1 MTPPGVKPA
10 VPDRLPA
17 GVRIRPAEPADL
29 PACARIWREGINDYL
44 GRLNQREIPDDLA
57 AISRLHAH
65 LLATDPATFLV
76 AVRGKQERDGE
87 QVVAFGAATRREG
100 VWFLSMLFVKPGE
113 QGAGLG
119 RALLERILPADG
131 DPVLATATD
140 SQQPISNAMYAAY
153 GMVPRM
159 PLLNFVGRPPGTAAF
174 GALPAGVEAVPFDDL
189 AGDANRELAGAV
201 DSLDREVTGFAH
213 PADHHFLR
221 LEGRH
226 AFIFR
231 EGERILGYGYAGE
244 SGRVGP
250 IAVRDEALLAP
261 ALGHV
266 LAAVEPRGA
275 SALWVPGLAD
285 RAVVPLLRAG
295 FRLDQ
300 FPVLLCWTR
309 PFADFRRYVPISPGL
324 L

>member
-1 MTPPGVKPA
+1 VTRPA
-10 VPDRLPA
+10 LKRQMRDRLPA
-17 GVRIRPAEPADL
+17 GVRVRAAETADL
-29 PACARIWREGINDYL
+29 PACARIWRDGINDYL
-44 GRLNQREIPDDLA
+44 QRLNQREIPDDMA

-65 LLATDPATFLV
+65 LLATDPATFVV
-76 AVRGKQERDGE
+76 AVRAEAI
-87 QVVAFGAATRREG
+87 VAFAAAIRRDD
-100 VWFLSMLFVKPGE
+100 VWFLSMLFVEPGE

-119 RALLERILPADG
+119 RALLERILPGDG
-131 DPVLATATD
+131 DPALATATD
-140 SQQPISNAMYAAY
+140 SQQPIANALYAGY
-153 GMVPRM
+153 GLVPRM
-159 PLLNFVGRPPGTAAF
+159 PLLSLVGRPAGPDEF
-174 GALPAGVEAVPFDDL
+174 GPLPAGVEAVPLDHPEAD
-189 AGDANRELAGAV
+189 RELADAV
-201 DSLDREVTGFAH
+201 DALDREVVGFAH
-213 PADHHFLR
+213 PEDHRFLR
-221 LEGRH
+221 LEGRRG
-226 AFIFR
+226 FLFR
-231 EGERILGYGYAGE
+231 AGERVLGYGYAAE

-285 RAVVPLLRAG
+285 RAVVPLLRGG

-300 FPVLLCWTR
+300 FPVLVCWTR